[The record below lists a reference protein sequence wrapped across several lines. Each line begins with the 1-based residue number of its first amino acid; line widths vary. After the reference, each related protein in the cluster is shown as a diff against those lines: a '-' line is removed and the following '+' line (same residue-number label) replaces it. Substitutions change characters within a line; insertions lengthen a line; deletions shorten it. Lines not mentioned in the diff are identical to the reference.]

1 MQAPSHPTQGDPR
14 PWVREGQG
22 GSTPWSREGGA
33 VAGPRRPS
41 GVCLLGVALA
51 ALALSASAAC
61 AQVFEV
67 SDGALRRVDARRP
80 PAPAAHRGLTA
91 EVKAA
96 AARYGLAP
104 ELLDVVA
111 RQESGYRV
119 RAVSA
124 AGAVGVM
131 QLMPATA
138 RALGVD
144 PRNPIDN
151 LNAGAAYLKAQLVR
165 FGGRIDLALAA
176 YNAGPEA
183 VRRHG
188 GVPPYRETRAY
199 VATSLQRL
207 AEASLAAPSTLQSAG
222 LP

>member
-1 MQAPSHPTQGDPR
+1 VQASSLPSRGGLAPWPR
-14 PWVREGQG
+14 Q
-22 GSTPWSREGGA
+22 GGA
-33 VAGPRRPS
+33 VARLRRLS
-41 GVCLLGVALA
+41 GIRFGVVVA
-51 ALALSASAAC
+51 ALALSAHAAC

-67 SDGALRRVDARRP
+67 SGGALRRVDVRPRPARSAPRP
-80 PAPAAHRGLTA
+80 LAV

-96 AARYGLAP
+96 AARQGLAP
-104 ELLDVVA
+104 ELLDAVA
-111 RQESGYRV
+111 RQESGYRAS
-119 RAVSA
+119 AVSR

-144 PRNPIDN
+144 PRDPVDN
-151 LNAGAAYLKAQLVR
+151 LNGGAAYLKAQLVR
-165 FGGRIDLALAA
+165 FDGRIDLALAA

-199 VATSLQRL
+199 VAATLRRL
-207 AEASLAAPSTLQSAG
+207 AEASRDAPSTLQPAG
-222 LP
+222 QP

>member
-1 MQAPSHPTQGDPR
+1 MLASSLPSQ
-14 PWVREGQG
+14 
-22 GSTPWSREGGA
+22 GGA
-33 VAGPRRPS
+33 VARLRRPS
-41 GVCLLGVALA
+41 GIRFGVLVA
-51 ALALSASAAC
+51 ALALSANAAC

-67 SDGALRRVDARRP
+67 SGGELRRVDAR
-80 PAPAAHRGLTA
+80 PAPARSSPRPLAV

-104 ELLDVVA
+104 ELLDAVA
-111 RQESGYRV
+111 RQESGYRAG
-119 RAVSA
+119 AVSP

-138 RALGVD
+138 RNLGVD
-144 PRNPIDN
+144 PRDPVDN
-151 LNAGAAYLKAQLVR
+151 LNGGAAYLKAQLVR
-165 FGGRIDLALAA
+165 FDGRIDLALAA

-199 VATSLQRL
+199 VAATLRRL
-207 AEASLAAPSTLQSAG
+207 AEASREAPSTFQPAG
-222 LP
+222 QP